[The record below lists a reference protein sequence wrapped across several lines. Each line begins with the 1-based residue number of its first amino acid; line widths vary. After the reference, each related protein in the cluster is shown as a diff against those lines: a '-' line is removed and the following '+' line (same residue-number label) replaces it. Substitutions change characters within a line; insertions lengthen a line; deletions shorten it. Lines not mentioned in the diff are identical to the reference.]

1 MSPGVSLPTRA
12 RDWRLMG
19 RTTRLVLSGPGY
31 AALALVA
38 AALALTVFVLSQNLP
53 LVGDVLVGGSLPLR
67 TRVTIFVGLFLS
79 FEPAT
84 ALLLLVVA
92 ALTGVDIAL
101 VAYHLR
107 EHRVSASEGGG
118 SVVAVILGTLG
129 AGCAAC
135 GSVLLAGILAAVGA
149 GGILTLLPLEGLE
162 FSLLALVALILSVY
176 WIADGMRGG
185 EIRGCPVDL

>member
-1 MSPGVSLPTRA
+1 MSPGLRLPTRA

-19 RTTRLVLSGPGY
+19 RTTRLVLSGPAY
-31 AALALVA
+31 TLLAVVA

-53 LVGDVLVGGSLPLR
+53 LVGDVLVGGSLPVR
-67 TRVTIFVGLFLS
+67 TRWTVFVGLFLS

-84 ALLLLVVA
+84 TLLLLLVA
-92 ALTGVDIAL
+92 ALTGVDVAL

-118 SVVAVILGTLG
+118 SLVAVVLGTLG

-135 GSVLLAGILAAVGA
+135 GSVLLAGVFAAVGA
-149 GGILTLLPLEGLE
+149 GGLLTLLPLEGLE
-162 FSLLALVALILSVY
+162 FALLALVALILSVY
-176 WIADGMRGG
+176 WLADGMRGG

>member
-1 MSPGVSLPTRA
+1 
-12 RDWRLMG
+12 MG

-31 AALALVA
+31 AVLAVVASALALS
-38 AALALTVFVLSQNLP
+38 VFVLSQNLP
-53 LVGDVLVGGSLPLR
+53 LVSDVLVGGSLPLGAR
-67 TRVTIFVGLFLS
+67 LTGFVGLFLS

-84 ALLLLVVA
+84 TLLLLVVA

-101 VAYHLR
+101 VAYPFR
-107 EHRVSASEGGG
+107 EYRVAVSEGGW
-118 SVVAVILGTLG
+118 SLVAVVLGTLG

-149 GGILTLLPLEGLE
+149 GGLLTLLPLEGLE
-162 FSLLALVALILSVY
+162 FAIVALGALVLSVY
-176 WIADGMRGG
+176 WLADGMRGG